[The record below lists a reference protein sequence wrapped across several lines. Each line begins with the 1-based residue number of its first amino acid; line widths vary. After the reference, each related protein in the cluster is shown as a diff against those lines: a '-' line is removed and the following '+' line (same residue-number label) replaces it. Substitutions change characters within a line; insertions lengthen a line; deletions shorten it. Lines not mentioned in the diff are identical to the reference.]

1 MAESLKIVEGTKDEK
16 YKSLI
21 SQIKALI
28 EDEEDLIANLS
39 NTVAALKHAFDFFWV
54 GVYFVKG
61 DDLVL
66 GPFQGPIAC
75 TRIRYGKGVC
85 GVAWKEAR
93 TQLVP
98 DVDAFPG
105 HIACSSLSRS
115 EIVVPLAK
123 DGVIWGVLDIDSA
136 ELNTFDEV
144 DKQHLEHLSSL
155 LNYLFLSIII

>member
-66 GPFQGPIAC
+66 GRPP
-75 TRIRYGKGVC
+75 
-85 GVAWKEAR
+85 
-93 TQLVP
+93 
-98 DVDAFPG
+98 FPG
-105 HIACSSLSRS
+105 AEGSLATRYQDNG
-115 EIVVPLAK
+115 K
-123 DGVIWGVLDIDSA
+123 RRCA
-136 ELNTFDEV
+136 EQLG
-144 DKQHLEHLSSL
+144 K
-155 LNYLFLSIII
+155 